1 MRENEP
7 LCSAGQIIPLRD
19 HSRAEALQYLLFFLH
34 EDGKPI
40 RCVGLWPKGEELG
53 FPVEEAVSR
62 WSKATVS
69 ASRSGSGRS
78 SDA

>member
-7 LCSAGQIIPLRD
+7 LCSGGQIIPLRD

-40 RCVGLWPKGEELG
+40 RCVGLWPKGAPFIVPSGERAAERVANRR
-53 FPVEEAVSR
+53 PVGALM
-62 WSKATVS
+62 
-69 ASRSGSGRS
+69 
-78 SDA
+78 